1 MAEPAPGRR
10 ERKKEETK
18 RRIYVAALELFHEK
32 GFERTTVDEITER
45 ADVAK
50 GTFFNYFPH
59 KESVLSYLSEEWLK
73 RVEEQAA
80 QRHELAADRITALFT
95 AVASAYGENRS
106 LTHVVVTAGMQ
117 QMFCPEDRQ
126 KRSRFVALVNE
137 AIAEGQA
144 SGEFRGDLPPHAIF
158 LALGAAFM
166 GTLFWWAGH
175 RHPSDMDVPQ
185 PDVSLAAS
193 IGSQLRLIYDGI
205 RAADGGRVR
214 G

>member
-1 MAEPAPGRR
+1 MAEPGIGRR

-32 GFERTTVDEITER
+32 GFPRTTVDEITER

-59 KESVLSYLSEEWLK
+59 KESVLSYLGEEWMK
-73 RVEEQAA
+73 RVEELAA
-80 QRHELAADRITALFT
+80 QPYQSAADRITSLFT
-95 AVASAYGENRS
+95 AVAAAYGENRA
-106 LTHVVVTAGMQ
+106 LTHLVVTAGME
-117 QMFCPEDRQ
+117 QMFCPAPMPS
-126 KRSRFVALVNE
+126 RSRFLALVN
-137 AIAEGQA
+137 AAVAEGQVR
-144 SGEFRGDLPPHAIF
+144 GEFRRDLAPETIF

-175 RHPSDMDVPQ
+175 GHPGDPGAPSDDVGLE
-185 PDVSLAAS
+185 DS
-193 IGSQLRLIYDGI
+193 IRSQLRVVYDGI
-205 RAADGGRVR
+205 RAADGGRAR

>member
-1 MAEPAPGRR
+1 MTEPAVGRR

-59 KESVLSYLSEEWLK
+59 KESVLSFLSEEWLR
-73 RVEEQAA
+73 RVEE
-80 QRHELAADRITALFT
+80 LAVRPYSSATDRITALFT
-95 AVASAYGENRS
+95 AVAAAYGENRA
-106 LTHVVVTAGMQ
+106 LTHLVVTAGLD
-117 QMFCPEDRQ
+117 QMFCPEPIPS
-126 KRSRFVALVNE
+126 RSRFVSLVNA
-137 AIAEGQA
+137 AIADGQA
-144 SGEFRGDLPPHAIF
+144 RGEFRGELAPETIF

-166 GTLFWWAGH
+166 GTLLWWAGH
-175 RHPSDMDVPQ
+175 GHPGDPGAPSEDVG
-185 PDVSLAAS
+185 LEES
-193 IGSQLRLIYDGI
+193 IRSQLTVVYDGI
-205 RAADGGRVR
+205 RATDGGRAR

>member
-1 MAEPAPGRR
+1 MAEPGLGRR

-18 RRIYVAALELFHEK
+18 RRIYVSALELFHRK
-32 GFERTTVDEITER
+32 GFEHTTVDEITER

-73 RVEEQAA
+73 RVEELAA
-80 QRHELAADRITALFT
+80 KPSESAADRITSLFT
-95 AVASAYGENRS
+95 AVAAAYGENRA
-106 LTHVVVTAGMQ
+106 LTHLVVTAGME
-117 QMFCPEDRQ
+117 QMFCPTPMPS
-126 KRSRFVALVNE
+126 RSRFVSLVNA

-144 SGEFRGDLPPHAIF
+144 GGEFRGDLPPESIF

-175 RHPSDMDVPQ
+175 GHPGDPGAPAEDVG
-185 PDVSLAAS
+185 LEES
-193 IGSQLRLIYDGI
+193 IRSQLTVVYDGI
-205 RAADGGRVR
+205 RAAEDGRAR

>member
-1 MAEPAPGRR
+1 MTEPALGRR

-59 KESVLSYLSEEWLK
+59 KESVLAFLSEEWLK
-73 RVEEQAA
+73 RVEEEAA
-80 QRHELAADRITALFT
+80 QPHRLAAERITALFT

-106 LTHVVVTAGMQ
+106 LTHLVVAAGMQ

-126 KRSRFVALVNE
+126 TRSRFVALVNE

-144 SGEFRGDLPPHAIF
+144 SGEFRGDLKPHAIF

-175 RHPSDMDVPQ
+175 RHPSDLDAPL
-185 PDVSLAAS
+185 PDVTLEAS
-193 IGSQLRLIYDGI
+193 IRSQLRLIYDGI
-205 RAADGGRVR
+205 RAADGGRAR
-214 G
+214 E

>member
-1 MAEPAPGRR
+1 MTEPALGRR

-80 QRHELAADRITALFT
+80 QPHPLAADRITAMFT
-95 AVASAYGENRS
+95 AVASAYGENRA
-106 LTHVVVTAGMQ
+106 LTHLVVTAGMQ
-117 QMFCPEDRQ
+117 QMFCPEPVQ
-126 KRSRFVALVNE
+126 TRSRFVSLLNA
-137 AIAEGQA
+137 AIVEGQA
-144 SGEFRGDLPPHAIF
+144 KGEFRADLAPHAIF

-175 RHPSDMDVPQ
+175 RHPGDADAPQ
-185 PDVSLAAS
+185 PDVSLEAS
-193 IGSQLRLIYDGI
+193 IRAQLRVVYDGI
-205 RAADGGRVR
+205 RAVPDGRAR

>member
-1 MAEPAPGRR
+1 MTEPAVGRR

-80 QRHELAADRITALFT
+80 QPHRLAADRITAMFT
-95 AVASAYGENRS
+95 AVASAYGENRA
-106 LTHVVVTAGMQ
+106 LTHLVVTAGMQ
-117 QMFCPEDRQ
+117 QMFCPEPVHT
-126 KRSRFVALVNE
+126 RSRFLSLVNA

-144 SGEFRGDLPPHAIF
+144 SGEFRGDLAPHAIF
-158 LALGAAFM
+158 LSLGAAFM

-175 RHPSDMDVPQ
+175 GHPGDMDVPQ
-185 PDVSLAAS
+185 PDVSLEDS
-193 IGSQLRLIYDGI
+193 IRSQLRVVYDGI
-205 RAADGGRVR
+205 RAAPDGRAR